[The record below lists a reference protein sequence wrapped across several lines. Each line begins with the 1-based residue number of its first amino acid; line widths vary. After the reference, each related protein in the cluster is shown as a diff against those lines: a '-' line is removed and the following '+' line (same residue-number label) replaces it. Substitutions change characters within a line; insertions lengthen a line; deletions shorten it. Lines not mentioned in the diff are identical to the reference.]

1 MKKQP
6 DIGRWKV
13 AVALVIVIVSYFTA
27 QTTGKYGWRL
37 KKNNTR
43 EGNVQNFAFYIQN
56 KV

>member
-37 KKNNTR
+37 KK
-43 EGNVQNFAFYIQN
+43 
-56 KV
+56 K